1 MKRNSEKCVFNVP
14 SGKLLGYIVSKWGI
28 KVNLENTTTIMMK
41 MGLIKKL
48 EGCPKV
54 NRMYD
59 DAEKIYI

>member
-1 MKRNSEKCVFNVP
+1 
-14 SGKLLGYIVSKWGI
+14 
-28 KVNLENTTTIMMK
+28 MMK

-59 DAEKIYI
+59 DAKPIYI

>member
-14 SGKLLGYIVSKWGI
+14 SGKLRGI

-59 DAEKIYI
+59 DAEQIYI